1 MLFFTIRLTLRGPAS
16 QTNVHESNRLKI
28 HMAKGI
34 AYPPDISRSKPDKKD
49 PKAPPAPL
57 PMLIMAKIRPN
68 DLPIKMSALTE
79 GISGAAAPYPNPNN
93 KANKRGKKLA
103 LVVTE
108 LKNGITNILPYIKM
122 LTNFPICVL
131 QVW

>member
-1 MLFFTIRLTLRGPAS
+1 
-16 QTNVHESNRLKI
+16 VHESNRLNI
-28 HMAKGI
+28 HMAKGV

-93 KANKRGKKLA
+93 KANRRGRKLFA
-103 LVVTE
+103 VVV
-108 LKNGITNILPYIKM
+108 
-122 LTNFPICVL
+122 F
-131 QVW
+131 